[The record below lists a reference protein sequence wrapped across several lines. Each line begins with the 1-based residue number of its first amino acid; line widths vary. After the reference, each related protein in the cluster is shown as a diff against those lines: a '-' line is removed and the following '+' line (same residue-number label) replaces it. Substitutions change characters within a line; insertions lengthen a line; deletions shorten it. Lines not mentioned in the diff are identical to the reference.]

1 MTHSTSGRTPPT
13 KSLNGQVRLKQEAR
27 ASSRENTLSHDCRD
41 PTPQIS
47 RELASLLAKPET
59 RQIGGRQCRAGR
71 VGGGAHQDSNPAF
84 SASKALDSDL

>member
-13 KSLNGQVRLKQEAR
+13 ESLNGQVRLKQEAR
-27 ASSRENTLSHDCRD
+27 ASSRENTLSPDN
-41 PTPQIS
+41 
-47 RELASLLAKPET
+47 
-59 RQIGGRQCRAGR
+59 GGRQCRAGR